1 MFHDGAA
8 GVLDD
13 RLFVAAAGA
22 LEQLGGDV
30 EDQLGAA
37 LVAGVGA
44 GLLGGVQRC
53 PLRGFL
59 PLALDGLALG
69 AARERRRA
77 AWQGL
82 ALIGAAAREWWR
94 LGTAGQGRRTLVGL
108 LAMVGAARQRWRP
121 LGRATG

>member
-1 MFHDGAA
+1 VFYDGAA
-8 GVLDD
+8 RVLDD

-53 PLRGFL
+53 PQWGFL

-69 AARERRRA
+69 AARERGRA
-77 AWQGL
+77 TWQGWRALVGWRALHGL
-82 ALIGAAAREWWR
+82 ALGAAGERWWP
-94 LGTAGQGRRTLVGL
+94 LVGTAR
-108 LAMVGAARQRWRP
+108 
-121 LGRATG
+121 